1 MSETATVEQPKAEAV
16 PLRIHGRVDAIDNG
30 HVFGWAWHSGKP
42 TERLR
47 VDALVDGVL
56 VGSVVADRPRVDL
69 RRNGIG
75 DGSYAFD
82 LQLPGGAPDP
92 SSAFELRAVA
102 SDGEMQALRIP
113 SDGERAAEAAV
124 AVPLSRVL
132 ERLDILIAA
141 QRQLLLSQRDASAKT
156 TTLAERVD
164 SLTANGGLIEASVAA
179 VTAAQT
185 DVTERISAF
194 EVFLARLDGTLA
206 SFDQRLT
213 ALQKIGSH
221 EVKPLVIILA
231 TIAGFVV
238 GAVVTGF
245 AI

>member
-1 MSETATVEQPKAEAV
+1 MSDAAATAPSEQLDAIPR
-16 PLRIHGRVDAIDNG
+16 RINGRVDAIDGG

-42 TERLR
+42 SERLKIE
-47 VDALVDGVL
+47 ALVDGRA
-56 VGSVVADRPRVDL
+56 VGSVTADRPRVDL
-69 RRNGIG
+69 RRNGVG

-82 LQLPGGAPDP
+82 LQLPEGASDP
-92 SSAFELRAVA
+92 ASIELRAIA
-102 SDGEMQALRIP
+102 ADGEMLSLKIP
-113 SDGERAAEAAV
+113 SDSERAAEAAV

-141 QRQLLLSQRDASAKT
+141 QRQLLLAQRDASART
-156 TTLAERVD
+156 STLAERVD

-206 SFDQRLT
+206 TFDQRLT
-213 ALQKIGSH
+213 ALQKMGSH

-231 TIAGFVV
+231 TIAGFVI
-238 GAVVTGF
+238 GAVVAGF